1 MSNIEIHRIEYV
13 VEGTI
18 IKRPSR
24 HIKSPYVADVM
35 IGGEEYLAHCQIGLC
50 GMIVP
55 GSIVF
60 MTKNQTITKTDYKV
74 HAVVVKNEFEVKTVL
89 RY

>member
-24 HIKSPYVADVM
+24 YIKSPYVADVM
-35 IGGEEYLAHCQIGLC
+35 IG
-50 GMIVP
+50 
-55 GSIVF
+55 
-60 MTKNQTITKTDYKV
+60 
-74 HAVVVKNEFEVKTVL
+74 VKNILHIVHLLDCVV
-89 RY
+89 